1 MEIQVIF
8 QWDRFRRIENIEI
21 LTISFPSLPTYAGK
35 MCYKFPTFSRKAFK
49 TVEIIQKTII
59 KVRSMAKKSKPKFK
73 EIYLTIQIS
82 QHKPRD
88 CNFWQLL
95 KSNFLTFSTKN
106 TNEQYDDYSIMLNQL
121 LLQHSYQI
129 EHEFL

>member
-1 MEIQVIF
+1 
-8 QWDRFRRIENIEI
+8 
-21 LTISFPSLPTYAGK
+21 
-35 MCYKFPTFSRKAFK
+35 
-49 TVEIIQKTII
+49 
-59 KVRSMAKKSKPKFK
+59 MAKKSKPKFK